1 MVWHPKLWNLNF
13 FLLWQG
19 QLISALGDTVYAIAL
34 GHYRQFSWRIFIR
47 VAWRAFHV
55 PLFLLFRL
63 MAFLAFIIGVSN
75 AFLNS
80 FIMAVM
86 QMSTPQDKR
95 GKVFGLLTSMAG
107 GLTPIAFA
115 IGGILAEVLS
125 VRVVIAGSFII
136 NLIFFIPLF
145 LNRDFQE
152 YIGFDPMVQSDH

>member
-1 MVWHPKLWNLNF
+1 MRSRS
-13 FLLWQG
+13 G
-19 QLISALGDTVYAIAL
+19 
-34 GHYRQFSWRIFIR
+34 
-47 VAWRAFHV
+47 
-55 PLFLLFRL
+55 
-63 MAFLAFIIGVSN
+63 IIGN